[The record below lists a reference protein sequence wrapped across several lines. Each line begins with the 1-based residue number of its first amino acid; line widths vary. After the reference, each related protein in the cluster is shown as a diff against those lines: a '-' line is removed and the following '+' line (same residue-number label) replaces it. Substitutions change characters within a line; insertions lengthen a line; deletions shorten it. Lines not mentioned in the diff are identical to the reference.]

1 MRIAVVHDWLDTWA
15 GSEQALTHIL
25 ALFPDATLFA
35 LVDFLSPEHRAR
47 IPVEHIHTTFIQH
60 LPWARRAFRR
70 YLPWFPLAIERLD
83 LSRFDLV
90 ISSSHAVAKGART
103 RPDQLHICYCYTPM
117 RYAWDLQ
124 EQYLEQVGLNR
135 GVTGWITRRTLARL
149 AAWDCR
155 CSTRVQSF
163 VAISR
168 HIARRIERC
177 YGRDAAVIHPPVTL
191 APMPAAATR
200 GGAYVTVSR
209 LVPYKRIDRIIEAFR
224 RLPDRELLVIGEGPE
239 RARLKALPAATSAC
253 SGSCPTPSVT
263 AGSPKRAPSSSP
275 RRRTSGS
282 RRSKHRPWAPRS
294 IAYRQGGSAETIVG
308 LDHP

>member
-25 ALFPDATLFA
+25 ALFPGATLFA

-124 EQYLEQVGLNR
+124 EQYLEQVGLR
-135 GVTGWITRRTLARL
+135 LPRRSLPSSPRLTASGPRRTA
-149 AAWDCR
+149 
-155 CSTRVQSF
+155 
-163 VAISR
+163 
-168 HIARRIERC
+168 
-177 YGRDAAVIHPPVTL
+177 
-191 APMPAAATR
+191 
-200 GGAYVTVSR
+200 
-209 LVPYKRIDRIIEAFR
+209 
-224 RLPDRELLVIGEGPE
+224 
-239 RARLKALPAATSAC
+239 
-253 SGSCPTPSVT
+253 PTPSGSRPGALARRSASMSRR
-263 AGSPKRAPSSSP
+263 AGASSRATRPTSG
-275 RRRTSGS
+275 RRRC
-282 RRSKHRPWAPRS
+282 PR
-294 IAYRQGGSAETIVG
+294 ARTIV
-308 LDHP
+308 PPRARQ